1 MTSRPVVP
9 LTDQSLVIHLFTA
22 ATGPRRESLYRRLR
36 ELWAACGAGLGMAHP
51 VVASGL
57 PDALPEGAEELPAS
71 GAVAARRSRDG
82 RFQAI
87 LHRHHDLLQLSVALS
102 PAPGERGSWAAW
114 DRRWAG
120 VRGSA
125 GEWAVGEARLYVA
138 YRGDDGGG
146 SDDATAGLPDVED
159 AVRAGLPYRS
169 PAPRPHL
176 GAGVRVVRPPV
187 TVWEVAGATGAR
199 QVRRFVAVAV
209 DRGDEPRDVERWL
222 WHQGGGVPAPF
233 ARYLAAAAEVRYEI
247 RVHAAPDGGSG
258 SPDRAGAGALVDR
271 ALAALDRPA
280 AAEDDDR
287 AGELARWRNRLLA
300 LTAGSSG
307 LTQRITRV
315 REMRT
320 TVRISE
326 ANMRVRRD
334 AAGVPADAR
343 GFFAEDLAQ
352 AEGFVQRLADDLVYL
367 EADRERARDAV
378 SVLALE
384 AENVLQRRRELT
396 QHHERALQRRQGT
409 LNLLQ
414 SAFLGAVLM
423 VLAAV
428 QAFSYQVPALA
439 APAVPALIA
448 LLGALALL
456 LATLVLWLAT
466 PPGERGPGRLGS
478 LLAGLVGATAGWL
491 AVTVIAHALTGRGS
505 SVLLTWA
512 VALPCFGCGWL
523 FMRRRLR
530 TDTP

>member
-1 MTSRPVVP
+1 MVT
-9 LTDQSLVIHLFTA
+9 LTDQSLVVHLVA
-22 ATGPRRESLYRRLR
+22 ATTGPRRETSYRLLR
-36 ELWAACGAGLGMAHP
+36 ELWAACGTGLGMARP

-57 PDALPEGAEELPAS
+57 PDALPESAEGLPAP

-87 LHRHHDLLQLSVALS
+87 LLRHHDLLHLSVALS
-102 PAPGERGSWAAW
+102 PAPGEQGSWAEW
-114 DRRWAG
+114 DRRWAE
-120 VRGSA
+120 VRGDT

-138 YRGDDGGG
+138 YRGDDGAGG
-146 SDDATAGLPDVED
+146 GGTTAGPPDLED

-169 PAPRPHL
+169 PAPRPRL

-187 TVWEVAGATGAR
+187 TVWEVAGEAGAEH
-199 QVRRFVAVAV
+199 VRRFAAVAV

-222 WHQGGGVPAPF
+222 WHHGGGAPAPF
-233 ARYLAAAAEVRYEI
+233 ARYLAAAAEVRYET
-247 RVHAAPDGGSG
+247 RVHAAPDGGGPG
-258 SPDRAGAGALVDR
+258 SPDHGGAGALVDR
-271 ALAALDRPA
+271 ALGALDRPA
-280 AAEDDDR
+280 TAEDDDR
-287 AGELARWRNRLLA
+287 AGELAGWRNRLLA

-320 TVRISE
+320 TVGISE
-326 ANMRVRRD
+326 ATLRARRD

-343 GFFAEDLAQ
+343 GFFAEDLALAQ
-352 AEGFVQRLADDLVYL
+352 WFVQRLTDDLVYL

-384 AENVLQRRRELT
+384 AENVLQHRRELT
-396 QHHERALQRRQGT
+396 QQRERVLQRRQGT

-428 QAFSYQVPALA
+428 QAFSYRVPALA
-439 APAVPALIA
+439 PPAVPALIA

-466 PPGERGPGRLGS
+466 PPGERGPGKLGS
-478 LLAGLVGATAGWL
+478 LLAGLVGGTAGWL
-491 AVTVIAHALTGRGS
+491 AVTVTTHALTGRGS
-505 SVLLTWA
+505 SVVLTWA

-530 TDTP
+530 AGTP